1 MIVIV
6 DLGISNVTSVERML
20 KKVGIISVI
29 TSNSVEDI
37 IKAKKIIIPG
47 VGHYDAGMSAIDDL
61 KIEEV
66 LKEKVLIKKTPTLG
80 ICLGAQ
86 LMLCKSQEGQRKGL
100 SFIDGECVKFD
111 KSKIGNNKI
120 PNMGWIDT
128 KFIKKSFICDS
139 IKNYYRFY
147 FVHSYHFKLKNK
159 DNILT
164 ESEYGY
170 KYPSGFI
177 KDNIIGLQFHPEK
190 SHKYGMKII
199 KEFSNIDYEKI

>member
-6 DLGISNVTSVERML
+6 DLGISNVISVERML
-20 KKVGIISVI
+20 KDRVISVI
-29 TSNSVEDI
+29 TSNSAEDI
-37 IKAKKIIIPG
+37 LKAKKIIIPG

-66 LKEKVLIKKTPTLG
+66 LKQKVLIKKKHYTWNLFRSS
-80 ICLGAQ
+80 INV
-86 LMLCKSQEGQRKGL
+86 CKSQEGQRKGL
-100 SFIDGECVKFD
+100 SFVDGVCVKFD

-139 IKNYYRFY
+139 INNYYRFY

-159 DNILT
+159 DNILS

-170 KYPSGFI
+170 KYPSGFK

-190 SHKYGMKII
+190 SHKYGMKILR
-199 KEFSNIDYEKI
+199 EFSNIDYEKI

>member
-1 MIVIV
+1 M
-6 DLGISNVTSVERML
+6 
-20 KKVGIISVI
+20 
-29 TSNSVEDI
+29 
-37 IKAKKIIIPG
+37 
-47 VGHYDAGMSAIDDL
+47 
-61 KIEEV
+61 
-66 LKEKVLIKKTPTLG
+66 
-80 ICLGAQ
+80 
-86 LMLCKSQEGQRKGL
+86 
-100 SFIDGECVKFD
+100 KFD

-139 IKNYYRFY
+139 IKNYYEVFISNSILTI
-147 FVHSYHFKLKNK
+147 FLLKNK

-190 SHKYGMKII
+190 SHKYGMKILR
-199 KEFSNIDYEKI
+199 EFSNINYEKDFKSFNIINI

>member
-6 DLGISNVTSVERML
+6 DLGISNVISVERML
-20 KKVGIISVI
+20 KKIGVISVI
-29 TSNSVEDI
+29 TSNSAEDI
-37 IKAKKIIIPG
+37 LKAKKIIIPG

-66 LKEKVLIKKTPTLG
+66 FKQKVLIKKTPTLG

-86 LMLCKSQEGQRKGL
+86 LMLYKSQEGQRKGL
-100 SFIDGECVKFD
+100 SFVDGVCVKFD

-139 IKNYYRFY
+139 INNYYRFY
-147 FVHSYHFKLKNK
+147 FVHSYHFKLKIKIIFCLNLSMVT
-159 DNILT
+159 NIPQVL
-164 ESEYGY
+164 
-170 KYPSGFI
+170 K

-190 SHKYGMKII
+190 SHKYGMKILR
-199 KEFSNIDYEKI
+199 EFSNIDYEKI